1 MGQIKQSGGW
11 KKDCAINIEE
21 KPEES
26 RRQGSCA
33 ASEKKKQKWINY
45 KLPGVSI
52 PRGVIII
59 KKSKRKKSYFW
70 IACSSAFASWSGHDV
85 PRPLQSMPFMRE
97 MASFTSMPSTSLATP
112 CVFPLHPPTN
122 CTLCTLPSST
132 SNRIFSGTGTFCCI
146 FHR

>member
-52 PRGVIII
+52 PPGSYYN
-59 KKSKRKKSYFW
+59 KKEQ
-70 IACSSAFASWSGHDV
+70 A
-85 PRPLQSMPFMRE
+85 
-97 MASFTSMPSTSLATP
+97 
-112 CVFPLHPPTN
+112 
-122 CTLCTLPSST
+122 
-132 SNRIFSGTGTFCCI
+132 
-146 FHR
+146 

>member
-21 KPEES
+21 KLEES

-52 PRGVIII
+52 PRGGIII

-112 CVFPLHPPTN
+112 CVSVASAYELYVVYFTVFYLKQN
-122 CTLCTLPSST
+122 
-132 SNRIFSGTGTFCCI
+132 FSGTGTFCCI

>member
-11 KKDCAINIEE
+11 KKDCVINIEE

-59 KKSKRKKSYFW
+59 KKSKRKKV
-70 IACSSAFASWSGHDV
+70 ISG
-85 PRPLQSMPFMRE
+85 
-97 MASFTSMPSTSLATP
+97 
-112 CVFPLHPPTN
+112 
-122 CTLCTLPSST
+122 
-132 SNRIFSGTGTFCCI
+132 
-146 FHR
+146 